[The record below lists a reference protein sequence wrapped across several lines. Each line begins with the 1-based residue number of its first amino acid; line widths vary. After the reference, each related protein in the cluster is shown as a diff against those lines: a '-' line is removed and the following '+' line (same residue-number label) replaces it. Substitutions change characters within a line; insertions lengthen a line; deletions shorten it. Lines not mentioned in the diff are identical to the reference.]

1 VRNVQVLDTI
11 DEPRIDELSRRDEF
25 FWLDV
30 AGPTDEEIDHL
41 ADRFGWHKLLR
52 EDLKEFNQRPKLD
65 NYGDYML
72 VVFYGAHFTKDRE
85 PALTEVH
92 IIVSGSYIV
101 TFRHAGCHELE
112 QLHARFQ
119 ARPQGSEQFVVYRV
133 FDTLTD
139 SFFPVLEQIDDQLDS
154 LEDEIIQR
162 PSDEQLQQMFKI
174 KRTLVQLRRVVTPQR
189 DLAQSTIEDIANLPG
204 LDPEQRN
211 FYRDVYD
218 HLIRVSDLIDS
229 YRDLVSGGMDAYLSV
244 VSNRLNV
251 VMKQLTI
258 IATIFLP
265 LTFVTGFF
273 GQNFGWLVRR
283 IDSLW
288 VFLVFGIGG
297 LIVPC
302 VGLWMYFQRSGF
314 FSDE

>member
-1 VRNVQVLDTI
+1 MQVLDVI
-11 DEPRIDELSRRDEF
+11 DEPQLDELIKRDEF

-30 AGPTDEEIDHL
+30 AGPTPEQIDEL
-41 ADRFGWHKLLR
+41 ADRFGWHKLVR
-52 EDLKEFNQRPKLD
+52 EDLKEFDQRPKID

-72 VVFYGAHFTKDRE
+72 LVFYGAHFDDQDE

-101 TFRHAGCHELE
+101 TLRHKGCNELE

-119 ARPQGSEQFVVYRV
+119 ARPAGSEQFLVYRV
-133 FDTLTD
+133 LDTLTD
-139 SFFPVLEQIDDQLDS
+139 SFFPILERIDEKIDV

-162 PSDEQLQQMFKI
+162 PTDEQLQRMFRI
-174 KRTLVQLRRVVTPQR
+174 KRFLVSLRRVITPQR
-189 DLAQSTIEDIANLPG
+189 DLAQSTIEDIQELPG
-204 LDPEQRN
+204 IEPEQRN
-211 FYRDVYD
+211 YFRDVYD
-218 HLIRVSDLIDS
+218 HLIRISDLIDS
-229 YRDLVSGGMDAYLSV
+229 YRDLVSGAMDAYLSN

-273 GQNFGWLVRR
+273 GQNFGWLVKH
-283 IDSLW
+283 ISSFW

-297 LIVPC
+297 LLVPC
-302 VGLWMYFQRSGF
+302 ALLFVWFRRAGF
-314 FSDE
+314 LDKDA